1 MNMAA
6 SKCIQSWKQ
15 RHQEQLN
22 EINFVYLPLTLNY
35 FNLFDHWVFID
46 NFKQVFPARSRLWNK
61 IID

>member
-35 FNLFDHWVFID
+35 FNLFDTFEPLSFYW
-46 NFKQVFPARSRLWNK
+46 
-61 IID
+61 